1 MTTETKKSRFPL
13 IPVLIIGL
21 ILVAGG
27 AFFFLTGDD
36 SSESDELPEAEPLM
50 ETAADNLQN
59 AKTFQMEMRHD
70 GTSTLITEFLDFK
83 IFFERATALFVQPD
97 RISGVVSVQ
106 IDSLIQDFD
115 LVIIGDEHFG
125 KNRILTQG
133 EWESMVLAR
142 GFNGGDLQDDAYG
155 INVALENIEN
165 LEMVGRDDVDGI
177 PVYHLKGQV
186 DAAYVRSVTVGLM
199 GTAEGLV
206 PIDVYVRVRDSYPA
220 RLILTEPRVEED
232 GANLDPTIW
241 TIDFVGYNR
250 DGVAVEAPEVDL
262 TEPEATEG

>member
-13 IPVLIIGL
+13 VPVLVIGL
-21 ILVAGG
+21 ILAGG
-27 AFFFLTGDD
+27 VAFFFLNGDD
-36 SSESDELPEAEPLM
+36 STDSETLPEAAPLM
-50 ETAADNLQN
+50 VDAADNLQN
-59 AKTFQMEMRHD
+59 AKTFQMEMRHE

-115 LVIIGDEHFG
+115 LVIIGDDHYG
-125 KNRILTQG
+125 KNRVLTQN

-142 GFNGGDLQDDAYG
+142 GFNGSDLQDEEYG

-165 LEMVGRDDVDGI
+165 LEMVGRDEVDGI
-177 PVYHLKGQV
+177 PVYHLKGEV

-220 RLILTEPRVEED
+220 RLILTEPRIED
-232 GANLDPTIW
+232 GENLDPTIW

-250 DGVAVEAPEVDL
+250 DGVAVEAPELDA
-262 TEPEATEG
+262 TEPEATES